1 MTFASKKSRNR
12 QPAGRIL
19 CFDWRKAFLT
29 TARLKLGVTL
39 IAAFLPLVAPAAS
52 PSHGQ
57 SLEPPALSRIE
68 DPDDLGPRSTW
79 KPATPKIVVRE
90 FRKWL
95 NDSKFDKQSVDD
107 VTEFLKK
114 QFPFDSDSTFSPP
127 ENELV
132 DDIIEAFVIVRP
144 DINRVREALRLQRK
158 GSRPPDFSSL
168 LDNPEEKD
176 FLRNHLRLY
185 YGRWLAQNEF
195 YDESLAQLEQLDVA
209 KILDRPALLFY
220 RALMEHQLLKKEKCL
235 ETLSTLLENAESLPR
250 RYNVLSKLM
259 LADIKPLETDSLDE
273 ISRMMNDI
281 RRRTD
286 LSRSGKTVIK
296 REEEVIEKLDKLI
309 EELESQQ
316 KSQATS
322 SSVAPSSPME
332 DSRRGRGKGSGK
344 VTQKKQTDGGDW
356 GDLPPAD
363 RAAALAEMAKDMPP
377 HYRAVIEEYFKQ
389 LAKENQ

>member
-1 MTFASKKSRNR
+1 MTIASKNSSDKQLAGHASCVGWQVAHPAVPSSRFWF
-12 QPAGRIL
+12 P
-19 CFDWRKAFLT
+19 
-29 TARLKLGVTL
+29 L
-39 IAAFLPLVAPAAS
+39 IAIFLSVATVIAS
-52 PSHGQ
+52 PSNGQ
-57 SLEPPALSRIE
+57 PPESPVLPRIE
-68 DPDDLGPRSTW
+68 APDDLAPASTW
-79 KPATPKIVVRE
+79 KPATSKIIVGE

-95 NDSKFDKQSVDD
+95 ADSDFDKQTTGD

-114 QFPFDSDSTFSPP
+114 RTLENSDSDHSSPT
-127 ENELV
+127 ELI
-132 DDIIEAFVIVRP
+132 DDIIEALVIARP

-158 GSRPPDFSSL
+158 GTRPPDFSSL
-168 LDNPEEKD
+168 LENPEEKD
-176 FLRNHLRLY
+176 FLRNHIRLY

-195 YDESLAQLEQLDVA
+195 YDESLAQLEQLEVD
-209 KILDRPALLFY
+209 KILDRPSLLFY
-220 RALMEHQLLKKEKCL
+220 RALMEHQLLKKEECL
-235 ETLSTLLENAESLPR
+235 KTISTLLENADSLPR
-250 RYNVLSKLM
+250 RYDVLSKLM

-286 LSRSGKTVIK
+286 LSRSGKTVLK

-316 KSQATS
+316 KSQAAS

-332 DSRRGRGKGSGK
+332 DSRRAGGKGSGK
-344 VTQKKQTDGGDW
+344 VTSKQQIDGGDW

-377 HYRAVIEEYFKQ
+377 HYRSVIEEYFKQ
-389 LAKENQ
+389 LAKENE